1 MSSRVDNPLPAEIPR
16 VLFESHPNCRVLP
29 LLTQPLRVFQIIRGS
44 LRAKFIIV
52 IVTLQIALMGAVA
65 VVVER
70 NEREAIIEQ
79 TRLRALSLGES
90 LATLSEG
97 YLLGYNF
104 AKLEQVAERLTAHD
118 SDVVYTVAHLHDGVV
133 AAYSGRDDLQGTTLN
148 DPISQRALQAI
159 TPLVQEIIIPETK
172 EPGYDVAIPVIVPGS
187 AKKWG
192 TIRLGFSLKRAYGL
206 IHQTRRDLLLL
217 SLGAIVCGTS
227 LAIFLAMRISRPVG
241 YLVAAAQGLA
251 KGAYE
256 RPVQVDAQ
264 DEIGYLARAFEQ
276 MRVSLLRHLE
286 SEAEEKQRLKESN
299 RKLREAQR
307 QLIQSERLAAV
318 GKVAAQVAHEV
329 NNPLAIIKTAV
340 RIIRNQSAPDSPTT
354 GSLQMIEDEI
364 SRIARIIQELLE
376 FSRPP
381 PAAQELVQV
390 NTVILGLE
398 RLLEQDLREKQ
409 IALKVILEEG
419 LPQVL
424 ISSDQLKQVLLNM
437 VRNAEDAM
445 PQGGELVIRTAQ
457 QGQFVELKITD
468 MGCGIPAEHR
478 EHIFDPFFT
487 TKRRGR
493 GVGLGLSVSYGIITA
508 ASGAIKVDSEVGK
521 GSTFRVS
528 LPAVQE
534 ASWGTN
540 DARTTHNSAH

>member
-1 MSSRVDNPLPAEIPR
+1 VKTRVNKPSQTFPLIAAIRELWQAWR
-16 VLFESHPNCRVLP
+16 YTVPN
-29 LLTQPLRVFQIIRGS
+29 LLLHVFPVIRGS
-44 LRAKFIIV
+44 LRAKFILV
-52 IVTLQIALMGAVA
+52 IVSLQIALMGAVT
-65 VVVER
+65 VVVDR
-70 NEREAIIEQ
+70 NQREAIIEQ
-79 TRLRALSLGES
+79 ARLRALSLGES

-118 SDVVYTVAHLHDGVV
+118 PDVFYTVAHLHDGIV
-133 AAYSGRDDLQGTTLN
+133 AAYSGRDDLQGTTLD
-148 DPISQRALQAI
+148 DPISQAALQA
-159 TPLVQEIIIPETK
+159 TAPLTQEIIIPESK
-172 EPGYDVAIPVIVPGS
+172 EPGYDVALPVIVPGS

-217 SLGAIVCGTS
+217 SLVAIICGTS
-227 LAIFLAMRISRPVG
+227 LAIVLAMRISQPIG
-241 YLVAAAQGLA
+241 HLVAAAQGLA
-251 KGAYE
+251 KGAYG
-256 RPVQVDAQ
+256 RPVQVDAG
-264 DEIGYLARAFEQ
+264 DEIGYLAHAFEQ
-276 MRVSLLRHLE
+276 MRTSLLGHME
-286 SEAEEKQRLKESN
+286 NEAKERQRLEDSN
-299 RKLREAQR
+299 RQLRETQQ

-354 GSLQMIEDEI
+354 GSLQMIEEEI
-364 SRIARIIQELLE
+364 SRITRNIQELLE
-376 FSRPP
+376 FSRPKTP
-381 PAAQELVQV
+381 IQEWVQV
-390 NTVILGLE
+390 NAVIQSLAP
-398 RLLEQDLREKQ
+398 LLEHDCREKQ
-409 IALKVILEEG
+409 IALKTILEPE

-424 ISSDQLKQVLLNM
+424 ISSDQLKQVVLNM

-445 PQGGELVIRTAQ
+445 PHGGDLVIRTAQ
-457 QGQFVELKITD
+457 QGRFVELSIADT
-468 MGCGIPAEHR
+468 GCGIPIEHC

-508 ASGAIKVDSEVGK
+508 ASGLIEVESEVGK
-521 GSTFRVS
+521 GSTFRVR

-534 ASWGTN
+534 VQRRTN
-540 DARTTHNSAH
+540 DA

>member
-1 MSSRVDNPLPAEIPR
+1 MGEWRHSVGAMISKEKPSTIRSASGPSRP
-16 VLFESHPNCRVLP
+16 
-29 LLTQPLRVFQIIRGS
+29 
-44 LRAKFIIV
+44 
-52 IVTLQIALMGAVA
+52 
-65 VVVER
+65 
-70 NEREAIIEQ
+70 
-79 TRLRALSLGES
+79 
-90 LATLSEG
+90 SE
-97 YLLGYNF
+97 
-104 AKLEQVAERLTAHD
+104 
-118 SDVVYTVAHLHDGVV
+118 
-133 AAYSGRDDLQGTTLN
+133 
-148 DPISQRALQAI
+148 
-159 TPLVQEIIIPETK
+159 PLVQSIILPEIEA
-172 EPGYDVAIPVIVPGS
+172 PGYDVAVPVFIPRSP
-187 AKKWG
+187 KKWG
-192 TIRLGFSLKRAYGL
+192 TIRLGFSLQRAHGL

-241 YLVAAAQGLA
+241 HLVAAAQELA

-256 RPVQVDAQ
+256 RPVQVDAE
-264 DEIGYLARAFEQ
+264 DEIGHLARVFEQ

-286 SEAEEKQRLKESN
+286 SEAEEKRHLE
-299 RKLREAQR
+299 EAYRQLQDTQQ
-307 QLIQSERLAAV
+307 QLIQSERMAAT

-398 RLLEQDLREKQ
+398 RLLEQALREKQ
-409 IALKVILEEG
+409 IALKVILEAG

-457 QGQFVELKITD
+457 QGQFVELNIADT
-468 MGCGIPAEHR
+468 GCGISAEHR

-487 TKRRGR
+487 TKRRR
-493 GVGLGLSVSYGIITA
+493 RAVGLGLSVSYGIITA
-508 ASGAIKVDSEVGK
+508 ASGRIEVESEVGK
-521 GSTFRVS
+521 GSTFRMS
-528 LPAVQE
+528 LPAVQAVE
-534 ASWGTN
+534 RRTN
-540 DARTTHNSAH
+540 DASTALDSAH